1 MAGQEGY
8 ENQHH
13 LIHVRGAGSADHM
26 DTLLL
31 KAVQEGREGDV
42 SSLIEQRAD
51 VNRTFQQNK
60 TLLMLAAEKG
70 YDNITN
76 TLLSAGADPD
86 AQDEEGRTS
95 LMIAAEKGQENIV
108 KATVRE
114 TNINVIS
121 TKGRTAL
128 MFAAENGHDKIVDIL
143 VEAGAEVNT
152 EAENEGETALT
163 LVREELVL
171 IRLMQ
176 SSHKLIQKTSSMK
189 EEDVRAELSNAESVA
204 GTDDVDLVSV
214 IEKACPQERFSV
226 EEIEELKRLLQQVPL
241 YKTVREKLLEEG
253 GYDVTDIKNP
263 ATRYVPVAF
272 YSSNLESVMLHNVT

>member
-1 MAGQEGY
+1 
-8 ENQHH
+8 
-13 LIHVRGAGSADHM
+13 M

-42 SSLIEQRAD
+42 CSLIEQRAD

-60 TLLMLAAEKG
+60 TLLMIAAEKG

-95 LMIAAEKGQENIV
+95 LMIAAEKGLENIV

-114 TNINVIS
+114 TNVNVRS
-121 TKGRTAL
+121 REGRTAL

-143 VEAGAEVNT
+143 LEAGAEVNA
-152 EAENEGETALT
+152 EAETEGESALT
-163 LVREELVL
+163 LVREELVMM
-171 IRLMQ
+171 RLMQ
-176 SSHKLIQKTSSMK
+176 GSHKLVQKTSFMT
-189 EEDVRAELSNAESVA
+189 EEDVRSKLSDVESVA
-204 GTDDVDLVSV
+204 GTDGVNLVSV
-214 IEKACPQERFSV
+214 IEKTCPQERFSV
-226 EEIEELKRLLQQVPL
+226 EEIEELKRLLHRVPL

-253 GYDVTDIKNP
+253 GYDVMNIKNP
-263 ATRYVPVAF
+263 ATRYVPVTF
-272 YSSNLESVMLHNVT
+272 YSSNLESVMLHKLKGTNFQIDQSLCSNVTADSVG